1 MESLDHIKEM
11 EQTIREIKYVNVG
24 LDACKSSKDLQEN
37 HILKAMVTVLK
48 STKLDILKLKENK
61 NEAIMVKSVL
71 VNDDI
76 DSTIK
81 RYKAIESG

>member
-1 MESLDHIKEM
+1 MESQDHIKKM
-11 EQTIREIKYVNVG
+11 EQTIREIKFVNVG

-48 STKLDILKLKENK
+48 STKLDILKLKGNK
-61 NEAIMVKSVL
+61 NFDIAVKSVL
-71 VNDDI
+71 VNEDI